1 VPEAGPD
8 VAKGHATPIIVQDP
22 EALAELCARIE
33 RVDRVAIDTEFH
45 NEKSYAARL
54 MVVQL
59 VLGDEVALV
68 DPLRVRDL
76 APLAAALATKTVVG
90 HALQSDLKI
99 FADRFDR
106 LPRAAFDTQLAAAFC
121 GYGMAISLADLVHD
135 IVGIRLRKSQTV
147 SDWSTR
153 PLSPQQID
161 YLVDD
166 VRHLFPLQDELT
178 ARLERSGRYAWFEDE
193 ARSLVDPARYRADPE
208 RLYLRVPGA
217 MRMNRREL
225 GILREVAQLRD
236 TLARE
241 RDVPLKYIIPDDV
254 MAGIVSL
261 RPATR
266 DDLAQLRRLDAGA
279 RKAYGDRIVEAVAV
293 GLALSE
299 PDLPKKPSR
308 PAGADREAIVS
319 CLAVLASGIAAEHEL
334 PPALL
339 VTRSALERVAR
350 ELPATAED
358 VARALEATDW
368 RASLVAGPLHAL
380 LSGEIALTIAGTASG
395 NPRVA
400 RAKTGS
406 RQAE

>member
-1 VPEAGPD
+1 MNEPNGAVVRN
-8 VAKGHATPIIVQDP
+8 VAVVEDPHA
-22 EALAELCARIE
+22 LSELCARIE
-33 RVDRVAIDTEFH
+33 RVSRIAIDTEFH
-45 NEKSYAARL
+45 NEKSYSARL

-59 VLGDEVALV
+59 VVGDEVALV
-68 DPLRVRDL
+68 DPLKVRDL
-76 APLAAALATKTVVG
+76 QPLATALATKTVVG

-106 LPRAAFDTQLAAAFC
+106 LPGAAFDTQLAAAFC
-121 GYGMAISLADLVHD
+121 GYGMSISLADLVHD

-153 PLSPQQID
+153 PLSAQQID

-178 ARLERSGRYAWFEDE
+178 ARLERSGRLAWFEDD
-193 ARSLVDPARYRADPE
+193 ARPLVDAARYRTDPE

-225 GILREVAQLRD
+225 GIMREIAQLRD

-261 RPATR
+261 RPASR

-279 RKAYGDRIVEAVAV
+279 RKAYGDRIVEAVAA
-293 GLALSE
+293 GLALDDA
-299 PDLPKKPSR
+299 DLPKKPSR
-308 PAGADREAIVS
+308 PPGSDREAIAS
-319 CLAVLASGIAAEHEL
+319 CLAVLAAGIAAEHEL
-334 PPALL
+334 PQALL

-350 ELPATAED
+350 ELPATVED
-358 VARALEATDW
+358 VAKALDATDW
-368 RASLVAGPLHAL
+368 RASLVAAPLHAL
-380 LSGEIALTIAGTASG
+380 LSGEVALTIAGATKG
-395 NPRVA
+395 NPRVQ
-400 RAKTGS
+400 RVKTRGIE
-406 RQAE
+406 AE

>member
-1 VPEAGPD
+1 
-8 VAKGHATPIIVQDP
+8 
-22 EALAELCARIE
+22 LCERIE
-33 RVDRVAIDTEFH
+33 RVERVALDTEFH
-45 NEKSYAARL
+45 NERSYAARL

-59 VLGDEVALV
+59 VLGDEVAIV

-106 LPRAAFDTQLAAAFC
+106 LPGAAFDTQLAAAFC
-121 GYGMAISLADLVHD
+121 GYGMSISLADLVHD

-153 PLSPQQID
+153 PLSAQQIE

-166 VRHLFPLQDELT
+166 VRHLFALQDELT

-193 ARSLVDPARYRADPE
+193 ARSLVDPERYRQDPE

-254 MAGIVSL
+254 MGGIVSL
-261 RPATR
+261 RPTVR

-279 RKAYGDRIVEAVAV
+279 RKAYGDRIVAAVAA
-293 GLALSE
+293 GLALAE
-299 PDLPKKPSR
+299 ADLPRKPAR
-308 PAGADREAIVS
+308 PSGADREAIVA
-319 CLAVLASGIAAEHEL
+319 CLAVLAGGIAAEHDL
-334 PPALL
+334 PAALL

-350 ELPATAED
+350 ELPATVED
-358 VARALEATDW
+358 VARALDATEW
-368 RASLVAGPLHAL
+368 RARLVAEPLHAL
-380 LSGEIALTIAGTASG
+380 LSGRIALSVNGVAAG
-395 NPRVA
+395 NPYVA
-400 RAKTGS
+400 RVPIP
-406 RQAE
+406 QAGPDERASL